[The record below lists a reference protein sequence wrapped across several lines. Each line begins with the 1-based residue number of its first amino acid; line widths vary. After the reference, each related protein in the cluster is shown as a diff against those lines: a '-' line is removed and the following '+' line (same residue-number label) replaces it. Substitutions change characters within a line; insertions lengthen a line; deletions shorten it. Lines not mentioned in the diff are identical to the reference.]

1 MKIYESAQ
9 DYLETILI
17 LSKNST
23 SVRSIDIANKMD
35 ITKQSVH
42 RAIKNLKNGEYILV
56 DNNGYITLSK
66 KGKEIAEEMYERHQ
80 LLTKYFVSLGVNEET
95 ALKDACKVEHYLSD
109 ETYQAIK
116 KIAQSN
122 K

>member
-17 LSKNST
+17 LGKKSQ
-23 SVRSIDIANKMD
+23 SVRSIDVAKELNV
-35 ITKQSVH
+35 TKQSVH
-42 RAIKNLKNGEYILV
+42 RAIKNLKNDEYIIV
-56 DNNGYITLSK
+56 GDNGFISLTT

-80 LLTKYFVSLGVNEET
+80 LLTKYFVSLGVNEKT

-116 KIAQSN
+116 KIAQNN

>member
-17 LSKNST
+17 LSKNSAN
-23 SVRSIDIANKMD
+23 VRSIDIANEMN

-80 LLTKYFVSLGVNEET
+80 LLTKYFVSLGVNEKT

-116 KIAQSN
+116 KIAQNN

>member
-17 LSKNST
+17 LNKKSQ
-23 SVRSIDIANKMD
+23 SVRSIDIANEMGV
-35 ITKQSVH
+35 TKQSVH
-42 RAIKNLKNGEYILV
+42 RAIKNLKNDEYIVV
-56 DNNGYITLSK
+56 DENGYVTLTS

-116 KIAQSN
+116 RILKT

>member
-17 LSKNST
+17 LSKNSST
-23 SVRSIDIANKMD
+23 VRSIDIANEMN

-42 RAIKNLKNGEYILV
+42 RAIKNLKNDEYIIV
-56 DNNGYITLSK
+56 NENGLIFLTD
-66 KGKEIAEEMYERHQ
+66 KGKIIAEDMYERHQ
-80 LLTKYFVSLGVNEET
+80 LLTKYFVSLGVSKET

-116 KIAQSN
+116 NIIKN

>member
-1 MKIYESAQ
+1 MNIYESAQ

-17 LSKNST
+17 LNKNST
-23 SVRSIDIANKMD
+23 SVRSIDIANEMH

-42 RAIKNLKNGEYILV
+42 RAIKNLKNDEYINV
-56 DNNGYITLSK
+56 DEFGFITLTA
-66 KGKEIAEEMYERHQ
+66 KGKKIAEEMYERHQ
-80 LLTKYFVSLGVNEET
+80 LLTEYFISIGVNKEI

-116 KIAQSN
+116 KLV
-122 K
+122 KTGE